1 MITAFILA
9 ITKNGREKDVLAELN
24 KLSEITEAWNVY
36 GDYDVLARVEA
47 MDLDSLNEFMLRKV
61 RAISHI
67 SMTSTMIG
75 L

>member
-1 MITAFILA
+1 MVTAFILA
-9 ITKNGREKDVLAELN
+9 ITKNGKERDVLAELQ
-24 KLSEITEAWNVY
+24 KLEEITETWNVY
-36 GDYDVLARVEA
+36 GDYDVLAKVEA

-61 RAISHI
+61 RAITHI